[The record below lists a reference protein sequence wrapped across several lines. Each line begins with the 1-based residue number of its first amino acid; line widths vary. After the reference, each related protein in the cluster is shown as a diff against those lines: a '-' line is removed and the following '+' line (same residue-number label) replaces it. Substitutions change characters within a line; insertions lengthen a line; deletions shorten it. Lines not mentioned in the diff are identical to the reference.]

1 MVATSGR
8 RNSQA
13 TAKTSDPKSKTLPSK
28 RLTPSPTRNAETPT
42 LPNLSGIV
50 RKPIDSN
57 ENVSLRKIIKLLR
70 KNSKSSRI
78 K

>member
-1 MVATSGR
+1 MATSGR

-13 TAKTSDPKSKTLPSK
+13 TAKTSDLKSKTLLSK
-28 RLTPSPTRNAETPT
+28 RLIPSPTRNAETPT
-42 LPNLSGIV
+42 LLNLFGIV

-57 ENVSLRKIIKLLR
+57 EIVSLKEIIKLLR
-70 KNSKSSRI
+70 KNSRPSRI